1 MRRQMEKEQEENI
14 RHELDQDFDSLRTLL
29 YVPDPSHID
38 NDSSAKLPAP
48 ASANDEDT
56 MDYDKQVRELAF
68 DKRAKPKDRTKTEEE
83 LALEQ
88 KEALEKAEKQRRSRM
103 LGQDLSDSDDDDA
116 GGRRRKRPR
125 GGDDLDDDFMEGE
138 SFGGLGAGLGVEP
151 GSDASGS
158 DEGEDG
164 GGEDSDEEHSDE
176 EVDFDAFGEDNQES
190 SNDEAFDVE
199 EEDTTGAGT
208 KQKAQRSSGTLKAAQ
223 ELPYTFPAPES
234 HDEFLELVEGL
245 PDSDV
250 PTVVQRIRTLY
261 HHSLG
266 PENKLKLQVR

>member
-1 MRRQMEKEQEENI
+1 M

-29 YVPDPSHID
+29 YAPDPSHID

-88 KEALEKAEKQRRSRM
+88 KEALEKAEKQRKLRM
-103 LGQDLSDSDDDDA
+103 LGQDLGGSDDEDA
-116 GGRRRKRPR
+116 GGRRRKRSR
-125 GGDDLDDDFMEGE
+125 GGDDLDDDFMEDD

-151 GSDASGS
+151 GSDASESEEGE

-164 GGEDSDEEHSDE
+164 SVEDSDEEHTDEDHTDE
-176 EVDFDAFGEDNQES
+176 EADFDGFGEENQES
-190 SNDEAFDVE
+190 SSDEAFDME
-199 EEDTTGAGT
+199 EEDTTGVGT
-208 KQKAQRSSGTLKAAQ
+208 KRKTQRSSGTLKAAQ

-234 HDEFLELVEGL
+234 HDEFLEIVEGL

-266 PENKLKLQVR
+266 PENKLKLQVRQ

>member
-1 MRRQMEKEQEENI
+1 MRRQMEKEQEENM

-29 YVPDPSHID
+29 YAPDPSSTD
-38 NDSSAKLPAP
+38 NSTTATLPAP
-48 ASANDEDT
+48 ASTAADDT
-56 MDYDKQVRELAF
+56 TDYDKQVRELAF

-88 KEALEKAEKQRRSRM
+88 KEALEKAEKRRRLRM
-103 LGQDLSDSDDDDA
+103 LGQDPDESDGEDA

-125 GGDDLDDDFMEGE
+125 GGDDLDDDFMEDE
-138 SFGGLGAGLGVEP
+138 SFGGLGVGLGVEP
-151 GSDASGS
+151 GSDASESEEEEES
-158 DEGEDG
+158 DV
-164 GGEDSDEEHSDE
+164 EDSDEEHSDE
-176 EVDFDAFGEDNQES
+176 EADFDSFGEDNLS
-190 SNDEAFDVE
+190 SSDKSSDLEEQDITEA
-199 EEDTTGAGT
+199 GP
-208 KQKAQRSSGTLKAAQ
+208 KQKTRRSYETLKAAQ
-223 ELPYTFPAPES
+223 ELPYTFSAPET
-234 HDEFLELVEGL
+234 HDRFLEIIEGL

>member
-1 MRRQMEKEQEENI
+1 
-14 RHELDQDFDSLRTLL
+14 
-29 YVPDPSHID
+29 
-38 NDSSAKLPAP
+38 
-48 ASANDEDT
+48 
-56 MDYDKQVRELAF
+56 
-68 DKRAKPKDRTKTEEE
+68 
-83 LALEQ
+83 
-88 KEALEKAEKQRRSRM
+88 M

-151 GSDASGS
+151 GSDASES

-164 GGEDSDEEHSDE
+164 GAEDSDEEHSDEEHSDEEHSDE

-190 SNDEAFDVE
+190 SSDEAFDVE

-208 KQKAQRSSGTLKAAQ
+208 KRKAQRSSGTLKAAQ

-234 HDEFLELVEGL
+234 HDEFL
-245 PDSDV
+245 D
-250 PTVVQRIRTLY
+250 
-261 HHSLG
+261 
-266 PENKLKLQVR
+266 

>member
-29 YVPDPSHID
+29 YAPDPSHID
-38 NDSSAKLPAP
+38 NDSPANLPP
-48 ASANDEDT
+48 QASANDEDT

-83 LALEQ
+83 LAVEQ
-88 KEALEKAEKQRRSRM
+88 KEALEKAEKQRRLRM
-103 LGQDLSDSDDDDA
+103 LGQDAGESDGEDA

-125 GGDDLDDDFMEGE
+125 GGDDLDDDFMEDEPSGD
-138 SFGGLGAGLGVEP
+138 LGAGLGVEP
-151 GSDASGS
+151 GSDTSESEEEA
-158 DEGEDG
+158 DG
-164 GGEDSDEEHSDE
+164 VEDSDEENSDE
-176 EVDFDAFGEDNQES
+176 EADFDGFGEGSQQSISDES
-190 SNDEAFDVE
+190 SDVE

-208 KQKAQRSSGTLKAAQ
+208 KRKSRRSSETLNPTQ

-234 HDEFLELVEGL
+234 HDEFLEIVEGL
-245 PDSDV
+245 SDSDV